1 MSIPGHACHCV
12 KPRSHSTLA
21 AVLCFPFRILG
32 MVDGALLLV
41 DANEGPLSQT
51 KFVLEKALKRGL
63 KPVVVL
69 NKVMLKSMGQL
80 HRFTPC
86 LVVVA
91 ACSAW
96 HGAGFTLCSS
106 SCCCMLDAP
115 SSKCA
120 EQHSLKWGSTQ
131 SL

>member
-1 MSIPGHACHCV
+1 
-12 KPRSHSTLA
+12 
-21 AVLCFPFRILG
+21 

-69 NKVMLKSMGQL
+69 NKVTLKSVGQL
-80 HRFTPC
+80 HMALVHTLPC
-86 LVVVA
+86 IRCCL
-91 ACSAW
+91 
-96 HGAGFTLCSS
+96 
-106 SCCCMLDAP
+106 CCCNGCLWCLA
-115 SSKCA
+115 SCQLHSLFLKLLLHVGRSILKCA
-120 EQHSLKWGSTQ
+120 EQHSLEWVYAQ

>member
-1 MSIPGHACHCV
+1 
-12 KPRSHSTLA
+12 
-21 AVLCFPFRILG
+21 

-69 NKVMLKSMGQL
+69 NKVTLKSVGQL
-80 HRFTPC
+80 HRTSAC
-86 LVVVA
+86 LVVTIAVCAAAMA
-91 ACSAW
+91 ACAAW
-96 HGAGFTLCSS
+96 HGAGFELLHVGRSI
-106 SCCCMLDAP
+106 L
-115 SSKCA
+115 KCA
-120 EQHSLKWGSTQ
+120 ERHSSKLVHAQ